1 MEMDG
6 KNLSLL
12 TEQVANM
19 NWKPLAM
26 SSVIT
31 SIRLQKSMFKKSG
44 LNEYPVTKSNFE
56 SQGSL
61 RLIHPAHSGNEIWT
75 DFQWF

>member
-26 SSVIT
+26 SSVTT

-44 LNEYPVTKSNFE
+44 LN
-56 SQGSL
+56 
-61 RLIHPAHSGNEIWT
+61 
-75 DFQWF
+75 